1 MRRSNRADLEAVG
14 YVAGGTLD
22 LLDRAMPDV
31 ALLEERAREA
41 EAAALTVRWSR
52 REKPWLV
59 TSSNPPIQA
68 EAEAPSDLLTPCAI
82 ALLFAAMT
90 TCPFD

>member
-1 MRRSNRADLEAVG
+1 
-14 YVAGGTLD
+14 
-22 LLDRAMPDV
+22 MPDV

-59 TSSNPPIQA
+59 TSSNPPI
-68 EAEAPSDLLTPCAI
+68 
-82 ALLFAAMT
+82 
-90 TCPFD
+90 